1 MFTATV
7 VRRHVDVHV
16 VHGIAAKQLFAV
28 IVARHDA
35 MQVHRNNFGAPLRG
49 SLTIWKIEV

>member
-35 MQVHRNNFGAPLRG
+35 MQVHRNNFRAPLRG